1 MKLFYSGN
9 SPYARRTRLAAR
21 QVANLSG
28 LVIEEVD
35 AAPLGTADHALFQHG
50 PGAKV
55 PGLQTESGAYLC
67 ETLVITNYLNG
78 RSGGKLMPGDP
89 AQFEGVLELEGI
101 GSLLMDTL
109 FHCSHEKRRAAG
121 EQSPGVIAKETERAN
136 RCYDALET
144 RLGGQAAVLNVG
156 TIAAVASL
164 GYSDWRHA
172 EDDWRGGRPGL
183 AAWFDEMMKNRDV
196 AETHPII

>member
-35 AAPLGTADHALFQHG
+35 AAPLGTSDHALFQHG

-67 ETLVITNYLNG
+67 
-78 RSGGKLMPGDP
+78 
-89 AQFEGVLELEGI
+89 
-101 GSLLMDTL
+101 
-109 FHCSHEKRRAAG
+109 
-121 EQSPGVIAKETERAN
+121 
-136 RCYDALET
+136 
-144 RLGGQAAVLNVG
+144 
-156 TIAAVASL
+156 
-164 GYSDWRHA
+164 
-172 EDDWRGGRPGL
+172 
-183 AAWFDEMMKNRDV
+183 
-196 AETHPII
+196 